1 MFIRLLIN
9 IVITLSHTKC
19 VSLSNQERKT
29 QPTLINWH
37 PDEYIQGLHYY
48 LVAVNLDR
56 CAGRC
61 NTLNDLSN
69 KVCVPNKTENL
80 KLNIFNMFIGINE
93 SKILTKHISCKCKC
107 QFDGIKC
114 NLNQNWNNDKCWC
127 KCKNKK
133 NIM

>member
-1 MFIRLLIN
+1 MFIRLLTN

-69 KVCVPNKTENL
+69 KVCVPNKTEHLNL
-80 KLNIFNMFIGINE
+80 SVFNMFIGINE

>member
-19 VSLSNQERKT
+19 VSLSNQECKT

-37 PDEYIQGLHYY
+37 PDEYIQGLYYY
-48 LVAVNLDR
+48 LVAVSLDR

-61 NTLNDLSN
+61 NTLNDLGN

-80 KLNIFNMFIGINE
+80 NLSVFNMFIGINE

-114 NLNQNWNNDKCWC
+114 NSNENWNNDKCWC